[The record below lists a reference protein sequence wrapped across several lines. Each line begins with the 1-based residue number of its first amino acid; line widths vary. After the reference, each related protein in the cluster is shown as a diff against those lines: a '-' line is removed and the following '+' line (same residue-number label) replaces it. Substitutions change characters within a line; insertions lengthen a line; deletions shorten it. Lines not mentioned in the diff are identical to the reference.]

1 MSTFAD
7 GDVLVLHADTLPDG
21 TLLVDGKPVSARI
34 RARDGA
40 VAHAQA
46 GGHDRAVRRARRLRS
61 GRAARER
68 VAARRLRAARACGRR
83 RRDGA
88 RHAHVPPLRPAP
100 AAPHALGELAADAD
114 GVHLAGDPASRIDI
128 DGNVGEL
135 LGAGAR
141 KTAFALGDDAALA
154 TVDRSPKPP
163 GAPQEPLTPEAQRA
177 ADEQLVRDEQRALA
191 QLEQWGIRTV
201 RLDGPFRALGD
212 RVSALSLPLGVF
224 QRRIRERPPA
234 ARGGARAIQ
243 NVLKTREVLEQHE
256 VGFDLQGI
264 FTRSGDFLVC
274 DPGPILNTYAAHTLS
289 LSRLFEIEK
298 GIHRWIEQHGVDA
311 LDSALD
317 PTRDLRRR
325 WPTMRSCRS
334 RR

>member
-1 MSTFAD
+1 MAPWPT
-7 GDVLVLHADTLPDG
+7 LRQADTIVL
-21 TLLVDGKPVSARI
+21 SAGQGGYEAA
-34 RARDGA
+34 ARLA
-40 VAHAQA
+40 NVWQ
-46 GGHDRAVRRARRLRS
+46 RAVYAPPEHAVGADATVHDTRMFHRFDPRPPRRTRSANSRPTPTACIWPAIRPAGSTSTATSANCSAPARARRRS
-61 GRAARER
+61 HSATTPRS
-68 VAARRLRAARACGRR
+68 
-83 RRDGA
+83 
-88 RHAHVPPLRPAP
+88 PPST
-100 AAPHALGELAADAD
+100 G
-114 GVHLAGDPASRIDI
+114 
-128 DGNVGEL
+128 
-135 LGAGAR
+135 
-141 KTAFALGDDAALA
+141 
-154 TVDRSPKPP
+154 PKPP

-177 ADEQLVRDEQRALA
+177 ADEQLVRDEQRALRNWNSGA
-191 QLEQWGIRTV
+191 SAPFGWTARSARSATASPRCRSRSACSNDEFASG
-201 RLDGPFRALGD
+201 RL
-212 RVSALSLPLGVF
+212 
-224 QRRIRERPPA
+224 PPA
-234 ARGGARAIQ
+234 VARAAIQ